1 MGLKPVPVA
10 ALAGGLLVLSAC
22 VSVTPGDT
30 SGNDFLPDD
39 GKTWLAGDHHIH
51 GKFSAQ
57 WNWNDDPPS
66 PIFFGDAHYFTA
78 LNARMAAFH
87 QLDWMVTTDHGG
99 PNHSVI
105 NRNLAYPELV
115 ASRAAVPDI
124 MQFYGMEFDTPG
136 ARHSTLIIPKSEQ
149 EADQLFMLES
159 RYNRREIYPDESPR
173 DTQAFMLEALT
184 AMQNMS
190 PRPVLT
196 VNHPARKATGLN
208 EYQKIT
214 PQRMREWQDTA
225 PDVVTGM
232 TAIPGHQAATINPD
246 GSNDPD
252 APRAEYF
259 GYPTHG
265 GTDQMSA
272 VVGGVWDKLLAEGRR
287 WTVTAVSD
295 SHAHYTEGRT
305 DFWPGEYAKTYVR
318 ATRDYD
324 SVLAGI
330 REGNVFITT
339 GDLIDELYVSIRQGK
354 QRADMGEMLNIDG
367 EEPVTVTVAFH
378 DPQSANFNHQFPA
391 VARLDVIF
399 GEVVGTYPETDS
411 GPTRV
416 IRRFYPQDW
425 EQQGAY
431 KVVQFKMPA
440 PKGSAYVRVRGTNV
454 KDELEPE
461 VDPAGENPWDDLWFY
476 SNPVYIQ
483 YADNGLPFRCN
494 ESVTGACDD
503 K

>member
-1 MGLKPVPVA
+1 
-10 ALAGGLLVLSAC
+10 
-22 VSVTPGDT
+22 
-30 SGNDFLPDD
+30 
-39 GKTWLAGDHHIH
+39 
-51 GKFSAQ
+51 
-57 WNWNDDPPS
+57 
-66 PIFFGDAHYFTA
+66 
-78 LNARMAAFH
+78 
-87 QLDWMVTTDHGG
+87 
-99 PNHSVI
+99 
-105 NRNLAYPELV
+105 
-115 ASRAAVPDI
+115 
-124 MQFYGMEFDTPG
+124 
-136 ARHSTLIIPKSEQ
+136 
-149 EADQLFMLES
+149 
-159 RYNRREIYPDESPR
+159 
-173 DTQAFMLEALT
+173 
-184 AMQNMS
+184 
-190 PRPVLT
+190 
-196 VNHPARKATGLN
+196 
-208 EYQKIT
+208 
-214 PQRMREWQDTA
+214 
-225 PDVVTGM
+225 
-232 TAIPGHQAATINPD
+232 
-246 GSNDPD
+246 
-252 APRAEYF
+252 
-259 GYPTHG
+259 
-265 GTDQMSA
+265 MSA
-272 VVGGVWDKLLAEGRR
+272 IVGGVWDKLLAEGRR

-339 GDLIDELYVSIRQGK
+339 GDLIDELYVNTRQGK

-411 GPTRV
+411 APTRV

-431 KVVQFKMPA
+431 KVVQFQMPA